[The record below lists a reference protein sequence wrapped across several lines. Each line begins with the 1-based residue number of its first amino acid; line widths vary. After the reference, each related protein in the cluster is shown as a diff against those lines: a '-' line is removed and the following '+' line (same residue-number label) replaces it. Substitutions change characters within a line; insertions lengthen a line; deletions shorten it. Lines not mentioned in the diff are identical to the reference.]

1 MSASLV
7 ALLASVGPAL
17 ALGISLRPRLGL
29 FPVVLGM
36 LGLLWIGLMRYAL
49 PGFGRRLTRL
59 SLVVVALVVLSL
71 LPRFMWRGALTPPWF
86 YGWVVLPSTVVQ
98 VAMLAG
104 LLSAPLWGLLGRFAK
119 RRLRTLPAESPSPVP
134 ADPPPQLSAVPS
146 VPPADSA
153 GHALGWPLPRALL
166 SLRRRLQ
173 PAADRLML
181 APPAPLLSRRALLAG
196 APWVVPGGALIISAY
211 GSLIESR
218 RVVVRRVQIA
228 IPGLHP
234 SLHGLRIGQVTDIH
248 VARMQ
253 TQFAHLERGLTLLA
267 DEHPDLVCPTG
278 DLCDESRLHRD
289 MLRMIKQVPARLG
302 HFACLGNHE
311 LFLDKLDQVRHD
323 YERAQIQ
330 LLEDESVAL
339 GKLRLGG
346 ISYPHGVGTP
356 RMNPAVVPGL
366 LDQTL
371 RERQEGETVVLL
383 SHHPHVFQHLGGRG
397 VALQLSGHTHGGQL
411 GRGEGSWMEPFFR
424 LARGRYRTP
433 DGASELFVS
442 AGLGHWLPFRVN
454 CPPEVV
460 LITLVPA

>member
-7 ALLASVGPAL
+7 VLLASAGPAL
-17 ALGISLRPRLGL
+17 ARGISLRPRLGM

-36 LGLLWIGLMRYAL
+36 LCLLWLGLMRYAL

-59 SLVVVALVVLSL
+59 GLVVVALVVLSL
-71 LPRFMWRGALTPPWF
+71 LPRFLWRGVFTPPWF

-98 VAMLAG
+98 VAMMAG
-104 LLSAPLWGLLGRFAK
+104 LLSAPLWVLLGRLTK
-119 RRLRTLPAESPSPVP
+119 GWLRTLPAESPPPAPVSIEP
-134 ADPPPQLSAVPS
+134 SA
-146 VPPADSA
+146 PPADSA
-153 GHALGWPLPRALL
+153 GRALGWPLPRALA

-173 PAADRLML
+173 LAADPSVLR
-181 APPAPLLSRRALLAG
+181 PLLSRRALLAG
-196 APWVVPGGALIISAY
+196 APWAVPGGALIISAY

-218 RVVVRRVQIA
+218 RVVVRRLQIA

-248 VARMQ
+248 VARLQ
-253 TQFAHLERGLTLLA
+253 TQFAHLERGLSLLA

-278 DLCDESRLHRD
+278 DLCDEQHVHRD
-289 MLRMIKQVPARLG
+289 VLRLIKQVPARLG

-311 LFLDKLDQVRHD
+311 LYLGTLGWLRHG
-323 YERAQIQ
+323 YESAQIQ
-330 LLEDESVAL
+330 LLQDESVAL
-339 GKLRLGG
+339 GKLRLCG
-346 ISYPHGVGTP
+346 ISYPHNGRTP
-356 RMNPAVVPGL
+356 RMDPDVVPGL
-366 LDQTL
+366 LDETL
-371 RERQEGETVVLL
+371 RERQADETTVLL
-383 SHHPHVFQHLGGRG
+383 SHHPHVFQHLDGRG

-411 GRGEGSWMEPFFR
+411 GRGEGSWMEPLYP
-424 LARGRYRTP
+424 LARGRYRSP

>member
-1 MSASLV
+1 M
-7 ALLASVGPAL
+7 
-17 ALGISLRPRLGL
+17 

-36 LGLLWIGLMRYAL
+36 LCLLWIGLMRYAL

-71 LPRFMWRGALTPPWF
+71 LPRFLWRGVFTPPWF

-104 LLSAPLWGLLGRFAK
+104 LVSAPFWVLLGRLAK
-119 RRLRTLPAESPSPVP
+119 GWLRTLPEPSPPP
-134 ADPPPQLSAVPS
+134 APEPVRVL
-146 VPPADSA
+146 PADSA
-153 GHALGWPLPRALL
+153 GRALGWPLPRALA
-166 SLRRRLQ
+166 SLRKRLQ
-173 PAADRLML
+173 PAADPSAL
-181 APPAPLLSRRALLAG
+181 APLLSRRALLAG

-248 VARMQ
+248 VARLQ
-253 TQFAHLERGLTLLA
+253 TQLAHLERGLALLA

-278 DLCDESRLHRD
+278 DLCDEPRLHRD
-289 MLRMIKQVPARLG
+289 VLRLIRQVPARLG

-311 LFLDKLDQVRHD
+311 LYLGQPDRIRRD
-323 YERAQIQ
+323 YESAQIQ
-330 LLEDESVAL
+330 LLQDESVAL

-346 ISYPHGVGTP
+346 ISYPHNGGNP
-356 RMNPAVVPGL
+356 RMDPDLVPGL
-366 LDQTL
+366 LDETL
-371 RERQEGETVVLL
+371 RERQGDETTVLL
-383 SHHPHVFQHLGGRG
+383 SHHPHVFQHVGDRG
-397 VALQLSGHTHGGQL
+397 LALQLSGHTHGGQL
-411 GRGEGSWMEPFFR
+411 GRGEGSWMEPLYP
-424 LARGRYRTP
+424 LARGRYRSP

>member
-7 ALLASVGPAL
+7 VLLASAGPAL
-17 ALGISLRPRLGL
+17 ARGISLRPRLGM

-36 LGLLWIGLMRYAL
+36 LCLLWIGLMRYAL

-59 SLVVVALVVLSL
+59 GVVVVALVVLSL
-71 LPRFMWRGALTPPWF
+71 LPRFLWRGAFTPPWF

-104 LLSAPLWGLLGRFAK
+104 LLSAPLWVLLGRLAK
-119 RRLRTLPAESPSPVP
+119 SRLRTLPVESPAPALPPSPMI
-134 ADPPPQLSAVPS
+134 AVPS
-146 VPPADSA
+146 APPADSA
-153 GHALGWPLPRALL
+153 GRALGWPLPRALA
-166 SLRRRLQ
+166 SLRKRLQ
-173 PAADRLML
+173 PAADLSAL
-181 APPAPLLSRRALLAG
+181 APLLSRRALLTG
-196 APWVVPGGALIISAY
+196 APWVIPGGALVISAY

-228 IPGLHP
+228 IPNLHP

-248 VARMQ
+248 VARLQ
-253 TQFAHLERGLTLLA
+253 TQFAHLERGLSLLA

-278 DLCDESRLHRD
+278 DLCDEPRVHRD
-289 MLRMIKQVPARLG
+289 VLRMIKQVPARLG

-311 LFLDKLDQVRHD
+311 LYLGQPDWLRRG
-323 YERAQIQ
+323 YESAQIQ
-330 LLEDESVAL
+330 LLQDESVAL
-339 GKLRLGG
+339 GKLRLCG
-346 ISYPHGVGTP
+346 ISYPHNGSTP
-356 RMNPAVVPGL
+356 RMDPDLVPGL
-366 LDQTL
+366 LDETL
-371 RERQEGETVVLL
+371 RERQSGETAVLL

-411 GRGEGSWMEPFFR
+411 GRGEGSWMEPLYP